1 MENSFY
7 YNTKSIRF
15 IKILNRVLIAFL
27 IIIVILVFTINM
39 NDTVSFKEGQIFSDT
54 PQLKINA
61 PNEVKVLKVQVK
73 EGQEVQKGDTLFVL
87 ENKKTKS
94 DYDILHTNLIGMK
107 NKINIIDKLI
117 SNTINRKNSLK
128 QLLEIQSRIYITDRK
143 KAEQEINSLN
153 SKINTH

>member
-61 PNEVKVLKVQVK
+61 PNEVKVLKVLVK

-128 QLLEIQSRIYITDRK
+128 QLLEIQSKIYITDRK
-143 KAEQEINSLN
+143 KAEQ
-153 SKINTH
+153 

>member
-61 PNEVKVLKVQVK
+61 PNEVKVLKVLVK

-94 DYDILHTNLIGMK
+94 DYDILNTNLIGMK

-143 KAEQEINSLN
+143 KAEQ
-153 SKINTH
+153 

>member
-61 PNEVKVLKVQVK
+61 PNEVKVLKVLVK
-73 EGQEVQKGDTLFVL
+73 EGQEVQKGDKLFVF
-87 ENKKTKS
+87 ENKKNKS
-94 DYDILHTNLIGMK
+94 DYEILNTNIIGMK
-107 NKINIIDKLI
+107 
-117 SNTINRKNSLK
+117 KN
-128 QLLEIQSRIYITDRK
+128 D
-143 KAEQEINSLN
+143 
-153 SKINTH
+153 

>member
-61 PNEVKVLKVQVK
+61 PNEVKVLKVLVK

-94 DYDILHTNLIGMK
+94 DYDILNTNLIGMK

-117 SNTINRKNSLK
+117 SNTINRKN
-128 QLLEIQSRIYITDRK
+128 
-143 KAEQEINSLN
+143 
-153 SKINTH
+153 

>member
-39 NDTVSFKEGQIFSDT
+39 NDTVSFKEGQIFSDN

-94 DYDILHTNLIGMK
+94 DCDILHTNLIGMR
-107 NKINIIDKLI
+107 NKINIHGFNIQFKL
-117 SNTINRKNSLK
+117 KF
-128 QLLEIQSRIYITDRK
+128 Y
-143 KAEQEINSLN
+143 
-153 SKINTH
+153 

>member
-27 IIIVILVFTINM
+27 IIIVIFVSTINM

-61 PNEVKVLKVQVK
+61 PNEVKVLKVLVK

-94 DYDILHTNLIGMK
+94 DYDILNTNLIGMK

-128 QLLEIQSRIYITDRK
+128 QLLEIQSKIYITDRK
-143 KAEQEINSLN
+143 KAEQ
-153 SKINTH
+153 

>member
-128 QLLEIQSRIYITDRK
+128 QLLEIQSRIYITTRK
-143 KAEQEINSLN
+143 KAKKKINS
-153 SKINTH
+153 

>member
-39 NDTVSFKEGQIFSDT
+39 NDTVSFKEGQIFSDN

-61 PNEVKVLKVQVK
+61 PNEVKVLKVLVK

-128 QLLEIQSRIYITDRK
+128 QLLEIQSKIYITDRK
-143 KAEQEINSLN
+143 KAEQ
-153 SKINTH
+153 

>member
-94 DYDILHTNLIGMK
+94 DYDILNTNLIGMK

-143 KAEQEINSLN
+143 KAEQ
-153 SKINTH
+153 

>member
-61 PNEVKVLKVQVK
+61 PNEVKVLKVLVK

-94 DYDILHTNLIGMK
+94 DYDILNTNLIGMK

-128 QLLEIQSRIYITDRK
+128 QLLEIQSKIYITDRK
-143 KAEQEINSLN
+143 KAEQ
-153 SKINTH
+153 

>member
-39 NDTVSFKEGQIFSDT
+39 NDTVSFKEGQIFSDN

-61 PNEVKVLKVQVK
+61 PNEVKVLKVLVK

-94 DYDILHTNLIGMK
+94 DYDILNTNLIGMK

-128 QLLEIQSRIYITDRK
+128 QLLEIQSKIHITDRK
-143 KAEQEINSLN
+143 KAEQ
-153 SKINTH
+153 

>member
-39 NDTVSFKEGQIFSDT
+39 NDTVSFKEGQIFSDN

-94 DYDILHTNLIGMK
+94 DYDILNTNLIGMK

-128 QLLEIQSRIYITDRK
+128 QLLEIQSKIYITDRK
-143 KAEQEINSLN
+143 KAEQ
-153 SKINTH
+153 

>member
-39 NDTVSFKEGQIFSDT
+39 NDTVSFKEGQIFSDN

-143 KAEQEINSLN
+143 KAEQ
-153 SKINTH
+153 

>member
-94 DYDILHTNLIGMK
+94 DYDILNTNLIGMK

-128 QLLEIQSRIYITDRK
+128 QLLEIQSKIYITDRK
-143 KAEQEINSLN
+143 KTEQ
-153 SKINTH
+153 

>member
-61 PNEVKVLKVQVK
+61 PNEVKVLKVLVK

-143 KAEQEINSLN
+143 KAEQ
-153 SKINTH
+153 

>member
-39 NDTVSFKEGQIFSDT
+39 NDTVSFKEGQIFSDN

-94 DYDILHTNLIGMK
+94 DYDILNTNLIGMK

-143 KAEQEINSLN
+143 KAEQ
-153 SKINTH
+153 

>member
-94 DYDILHTNLIGMK
+94 DYDILNTNLIGMK

-128 QLLEIQSRIYITDRK
+128 QLLEIQSKIYITDRK
-143 KAEQEINSLN
+143 KAEQ
-153 SKINTH
+153 

>member
-61 PNEVKVLKVQVK
+61 PNEVKVLKVLVK

-94 DYDILHTNLIGMK
+94 DYDILNTNLIGMK
-107 NKINIIDKLI
+107 NKINIILRIQKSVILKLKLI
-117 SNTINRKNSLK
+117 I
-128 QLLEIQSRIYITDRK
+128 
-143 KAEQEINSLN
+143 
-153 SKINTH
+153 

>member
-39 NDTVSFKEGQIFSDT
+39 NDTVSFKEGQIFSDN

-61 PNEVKVLKVQVK
+61 PNEVKVLKVLVK

-94 DYDILHTNLIGMK
+94 DYDILNTNLIGMK

-128 QLLEIQSRIYITDRK
+128 QLLEIQSKIYITDRK
-143 KAEQEINSLN
+143 KAEQ
-153 SKINTH
+153 

>member
-15 IKILNRVLIAFL
+15 IEILNRVLIAFL

-39 NDTVSFKEGQIFSDT
+39 NDTVSFKEGQIFSDN

-128 QLLEIQSRIYITDRK
+128 QLLEIQSKIYITDRK
-143 KAEQEINSLN
+143 KAEQ
-153 SKINTH
+153 

>member
-39 NDTVSFKEGQIFSDT
+39 NDTVSFKEGQLFSDN

-94 DYDILHTNLIGMK
+94 DYDILNTNLIGMK

-128 QLLEIQSRIYITDRK
+128 QLLEIQSKIYITDRK
-143 KAEQEINSLN
+143 KAEQ
-153 SKINTH
+153 

>member
-15 IKILNRVLIAFL
+15 IKILNLVLIAFL

-39 NDTVSFKEGQIFSDT
+39 NDTVSFKEGQIFSDN

-128 QLLEIQSRIYITDRK
+128 QLLEIQSKIYITDRK
-143 KAEQEINSLN
+143 KAEQ
-153 SKINTH
+153 

>member
-128 QLLEIQSRIYITDRK
+128 QLLEIQSKIYITDRK
-143 KAEQEINSLN
+143 KAEQ
-153 SKINTH
+153 

>member
-143 KAEQEINSLN
+143 KAEQ
-153 SKINTH
+153 

>member
-39 NDTVSFKEGQIFSDT
+39 NDTVSFKEGQIFSDN

-128 QLLEIQSRIYITDRK
+128 QLLEIQSKIYITDRK
-143 KAEQEINSLN
+143 KAEQ
-153 SKINTH
+153 